1 MSSVK
6 PPAQAPGFDVE
17 VVAVPPGNT
26 SGLRTDVAGF
36 LGRTR
41 RGPLRVGVGAT
52 PCRVRIQGQRGY
64 DTIFGGMQPGAST
77 PYAINGYFE
86 NEGRVAH
93 VIRLGGPTSRTA
105 TALWDISGLL
115 PQESNGTSASTTTSA
130 GFGYTRFQV
139 SGSSPGV
146 WANGGQVTLTY
157 SRLGVNGKPSVD
169 LDVQADG
176 ESENIRGINCN
187 TFAEQINKTSVLLR
201 VANIQGT
208 ERSKP
213 TVLKSLGLTQTLTLE
228 GGHDDPPNLQ
238 TYLDAIQAMGDE
250 PEVGLVVL
258 PDLYDD
264 FTDGPT
270 KDADRLAILAAAV
283 ALADSLQD
291 RLVLVD
297 VPPALSASQDIIN
310 WAHSLYS
317 QCAQASSS
325 LYQDTARSAAV
336 YHPWLWVPDPLGTTP
351 DESRKLLPPSGHVA
365 GLISRLD
372 RQRGA
377 HYTPANAPLLQ
388 PFDVATSYRK
398 SERAVLNDAG
408 IDLIRCFSNQG
419 LLVWG
424 GRTLGTRPGNIFVAH
439 RRLLHRLVRAIRA
452 VALPLVFDVNGPE
465 LWLTLVRAITTVL
478 LQTYRAGGLAGDTPA
493 QAFTVQCDDETNPP
507 DAILEGRVLCL
518 VQVAP
523 AIPMEFILLRISLDT
538 LGRLEVLQ

>member
-1 MSSVK
+1 MSSVT

-41 RGPLRVGVGAT
+41 RGPLRLGVGAT
-52 PCRVRIQGQRGY
+52 PCRVRVQGQRGY
-64 DTIFGGMQPGAST
+64 DTIFGGMQPGAFT
-77 PYAINGYFE
+77 PYSINGYFE

-93 VIRLGGPTSRTA
+93 VIRLGGPKSRTA
-105 TALWDISGLL
+105 TALWDISSLL
-115 PQESNGTSASTTTSA
+115 PQESNGTTTSA

-176 ESENIRGINCN
+176 ESESIRGINCN

-201 VANIQGT
+201 VANVQGT
-208 ERSKP
+208 ELSKP
-213 TVLKSLGLTQTLTLE
+213 AVLNSLGLTQTLTLE
-228 GGHDDPPNLQ
+228 GGHDDPPGLQ
-238 TYLDAIQAMGDE
+238 NYLDAIQAIGDE
-250 PEVGLVVL
+250 PEVALVVL

-264 FTDGPT
+264 FATGSSARST
-270 KDADRLAILAAAV
+270 ILAAAV

-291 RLVLVD
+291 RLVMVN
-297 VPPALSASQDIIN
+297 VPPELSASQDIID
-310 WAHSLYS
+310 WAQALQA
-317 QCAQASSS
+317 QCGLASSS
-325 LYQDTARSAAV
+325 LYKDTARSAAV

-398 SERAVLNDAG
+398 SARAVLNDAG

-424 GRTLGTRPGNIFVAH
+424 GRTLGTLPGNIFVAH

-478 LQTYRAGGLAGDTPA
+478 LQTYRAGGLVGDTPA